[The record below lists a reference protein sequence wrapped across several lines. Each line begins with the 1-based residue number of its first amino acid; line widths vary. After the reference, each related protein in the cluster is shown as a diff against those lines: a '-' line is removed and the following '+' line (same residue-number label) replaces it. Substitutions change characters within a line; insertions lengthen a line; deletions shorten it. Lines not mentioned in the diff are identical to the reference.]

1 MIPGEEKEEE
11 VVPYNSG
18 DVEDSMT
25 NNPTVCYSSSWT
37 GLQGAGKRQ
46 DYDYDR
52 LPAGKVIGI
61 VPQGTGS
68 RFQCRIL
75 NVRGRTNSRIQYIGK
90 SHAKTQS

>member
-37 GLQGAGKRQ
+37 GLQGAG
-46 DYDYDR
+46 
-52 LPAGKVIGI
+52 
-61 VPQGTGS
+61 
-68 RFQCRIL
+68 
-75 NVRGRTNSRIQYIGK
+75 
-90 SHAKTQS
+90 